1 MVHVTLVEPP
11 SKSKSII
18 EEESK
23 IIRHYSIQHISVT
36 DQKQKTLALQL
47 TMFPSTSCTRNTW
60 NMVVKEPLKNDGLK
74 SKCYNECSPNV
85 TVRSTACNIQW
96 QIF

>member
-36 DQKQKTLALQL
+36 DQKQNTLALQL
-47 TMFPSTSCTRNTW
+47 KMLPSTSCTRHTS

-74 SKCYNECSPNV
+74 SKFYNNCNPNV
-85 TVRSTACNIQW
+85 SVRSTDSNIQW
-96 QIF
+96 QLF